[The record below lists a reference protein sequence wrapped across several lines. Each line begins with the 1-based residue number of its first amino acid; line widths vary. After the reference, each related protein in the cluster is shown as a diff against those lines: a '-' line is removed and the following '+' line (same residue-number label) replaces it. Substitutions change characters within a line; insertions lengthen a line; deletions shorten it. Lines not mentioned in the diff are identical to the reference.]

1 MTVKTQTWSLHGQVA
16 VVAGAG
22 RGIGAATASA
32 LAECGAQVIVVDIDE
47 GRAESVAGEIA
58 ADGGKATGVAC
69 DITAPDA
76 VDELI
81 GGIPGRF
88 GSLDVVVNNAGGM
101 TAYAAWGDTVDWS
114 LEDWDMIVNRNLR
127 YVFLSCRAAIRTMG
141 ENGGGAIVN
150 LSSISGVVSA
160 PRHAAYGAAKAG
172 VVNLTAS
179 LAVEAGPLGVRV
191 NAVAPGAILTAAN
204 AAVMPEEQIETFRHT
219 IPLGRAGAPEDIAN
233 VVAFLASPAAAYV
246 TGQTLLA
253 DGGASAVY
261 PLKMH
266 SPAS

>member
-1 MTVKTQTWSLHGQVA
+1 MTDENPTWSLADRVA
-16 VVAGAG
+16 LVAGAG
-22 RGIGAATASA
+22 RGIGAATANA
-32 LAECGAQVIVVDIDE
+32 LAQRGAQVVAVDIDE
-47 GRAESVAGEIA
+47 ERAQGIASQIVAG
-58 ADGGKATGVAC
+58 GGKATGVAC
-69 DITAPDA
+69 DITMPDA
-76 VDELI
+76 VDELV
-81 GGIPGRF
+81 GGVPGRF

-101 TAYAAWGDTVDWS
+101 TAYAAWANTVDWS

-127 YVFLSCRAAIRTMG
+127 YVFLTCRAAIRAMADH
-141 ENGGGAIVN
+141 GGGAIVN
-150 LSSISGVVSA
+150 VSSISGVVSA
-160 PRHAAYGAAKAG
+160 PRHSAYGAAKAG

-179 LAVEAGPLGVRV
+179 LAVEAGPLGIRV

-204 AAVMPEEQIETFRHT
+204 AAVMPEEQIETFRQT

-233 VVAFLASPAAAYV
+233 VVAFLASPASAYV

-266 SPAS
+266 SPDS